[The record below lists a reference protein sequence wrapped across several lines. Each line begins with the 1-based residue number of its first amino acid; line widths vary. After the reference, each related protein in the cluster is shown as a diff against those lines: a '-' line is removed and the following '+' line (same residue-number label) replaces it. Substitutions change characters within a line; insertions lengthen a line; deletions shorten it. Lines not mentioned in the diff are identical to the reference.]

1 MALLKGWAR
10 CVSNYPNTIV
20 EYPYMY
26 SLEGVAL
33 DAMLDGIH
41 VNTTCAASVTS
52 STITLPSHPPLPTAA
67 TTGVPDDSKSDSLDV
82 STGMVACRNVVI
94 GDLTIVPSSVTTT
107 TIVPVWKKGDVPIE
121 FYRSAFSDN
130 RAFQKCKS
138 STGREVLG
146 KITFVQAVQFLT
158 ETSTSYATGIGP
170 IRTIKDP
177 GTQATTAESAQSPTT
192 TAKNVISSDALITA
206 SKIIASHA
214 LVSPIA
220 STQAPQVNLG
230 DNILPIR
237 PTTLTASGDSDISP
251 VLVPAF
257 VIGTQTLALGTEAAV
272 TIAGTPVAVRTSN
285 GLTFVVVGDSAH
297 ASTIQLSLDPSKS
310 TITPPPIIVGE
321 TTIAPSLQTTVPPL
335 IISGQTLVP
344 GEALILSGNFGAI
357 VALATD
363 TAGNSILVAGG
374 KTTTLASRIQ
384 SLPIVLAGYTFAPQ
398 PASTGYIISGQ
409 TLTFGG
415 SVAIQDASSTK
426 IVLLTTNSVGQAVLI
441 SNGQTAMIPSL
452 VPGPLTVD
460 GITLSPIL
468 SSAVYEYHV
477 SDKILTMGGTIT
489 IGTVPSQKILILS
502 TNSAGQ
508 TIIVENGQTTTMI
521 SSMIST
527 KTTTGAPSNIAIAD
541 VIGSVMGLS
550 KPTIETSSTASV
562 QMVLEVLGPSVPDL
576 LDARCHG
583 ERLPGKLAKAIAKQA
598 LLGLDYLHQQK
609 IGHGDLHTRNLA
621 FTIPSIHSLSE
632 DEFLQT
638 LGNPE
643 TGLLRRVDGKPLEP
657 GLPEYLVRPTS
668 FPVDLSTSLHP
679 IKIVD
684 FGESFLGNDVPVM
697 LHTPLPV
704 RAPEIIF
711 GEKFDY
717 RVDLWSMGCM
727 LFELVVGQ
735 PPFDSFLTT
744 PTILVRQMLEMA
756 NDELPERWQQK
767 WRAMD
772 SAAPGER
779 SGYTPQQWLEEI
791 YFDGERNDDLTRED
805 ILNVGRLVRIVTAAI
820 INQLYLA
827 ATSARYQVGFQ
838 K

>member
-20 EYPYMY
+20 EYPYIY

-67 TTGVPDDSKSDSLDV
+67 TTGVPDDSKSDSLDA

-257 VIGTQTLALGTEAAV
+257 VIGTQTVALGTEAAV

-297 ASTIQLSLDPSKS
+297 ASTIQLSLDPNKS

-344 GEALILSGNFGAI
+344 GEALILSGNSGAI

-415 SVAIQDASSTK
+415 SVAIQDTSSTK

-441 SNGQTAMIPSL
+441 SNGKTAMIPSL

-460 GITLSPIL
+460 GITLSPIP

-489 IGTVPSQKILILS
+489 I
-502 TNSAGQ
+502 
-508 TIIVENGQTTTMI
+508 
-521 SSMIST
+521 
-527 KTTTGAPSNIAIAD
+527 
-541 VIGSVMGLS
+541 
-550 KPTIETSSTASV
+550 
-562 QMVLEVLGPSVPDL
+562 VLEVLGPSVPDL

-805 ILNVGRLVRIVTAAI
+805 ILN
-820 INQLYLA
+820 
-827 ATSARYQVGFQ
+827 
-838 K
+838 